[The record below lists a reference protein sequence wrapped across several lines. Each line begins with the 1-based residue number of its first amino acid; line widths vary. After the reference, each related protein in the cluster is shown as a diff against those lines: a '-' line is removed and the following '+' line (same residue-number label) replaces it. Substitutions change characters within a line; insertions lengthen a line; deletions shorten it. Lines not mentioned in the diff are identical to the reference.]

1 MRKSGYQPEISRLH
15 HTHTHTHTHTMKS
28 YITITY
34 TTGIYERSDS
44 FIRARFCKKPTYIGA
59 ARMIAKHLGCLP
71 SDVSVIRVELIGY
84 AA

>member
-1 MRKSGYQPEISRLH
+1 MRKSGYQHAISRLKLK
-15 HTHTHTHTHTMKS
+15 HTMKS

-44 FIRARFCKKPTYIGA
+44 FIRPRFYNKPTYIGA